1 MSCVHLKEVCGQSFQ
16 HFTIVN
22 YNTRVIV
29 KTILQSVE
37 FTIIERLK
45 DWPLLKLYSRGFNLR
60 ISKAVETADTHGI
73 FSITNS

>member
-73 FSITNS
+73 FLITKS